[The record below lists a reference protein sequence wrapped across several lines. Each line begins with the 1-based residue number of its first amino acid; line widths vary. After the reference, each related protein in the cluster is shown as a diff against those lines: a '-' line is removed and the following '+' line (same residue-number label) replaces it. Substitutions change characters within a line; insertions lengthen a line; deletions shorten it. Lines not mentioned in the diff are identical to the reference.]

1 MQRSTLVLAIAAAAL
16 AVTGVAEARDA
27 RSKAGHRFKGSVEL
41 QYRSN
46 DNIAIAPSSG
56 ERFDFAR
63 LAEFAVDDEN
73 EGTDESWDEEDG
85 FDDLVDLEPSEDEIE
100 VDDAVDEDGDG
111 IDDLIDPDADSRID
125 EERRFAARFALGHR
139 YTFASGRTTWTNG
152 LRFASET
159 HGQRDDLDKFNWAAT
174 TGFGFASRGARH
186 VFRPSLSYVVIDRK
200 DAGKFSSTVVVSMG
214 YTYRAS
220 RRLRLG
226 ATYNYQDKDI
236 TSPTAPD
243 ARIDTLSFD
252 ADFVV
257 TTDDVVKL
265 EFSPKVEDSTEF
277 TRNSD
282 AWGWEAAYTRRLP
295 WDMTA
300 GVGYRF
306 HSVDYVNLQPNRK
319 DDHRAWALQVSRRF
333 GRVVV
338 VELGYE
344 SGERES
350 NQPGKDASNDSVYA
364 SGTLTF

>member
-1 MQRSTLVLAIAAAAL
+1 MQRSTLVLAIAAAAMV
-16 AVTGVAEARDA
+16 VTGVAEAREA

-63 LAEFAVDDEN
+63 LAEFDVEDDEDGAD
-73 EGTDESWDEEDG
+73 EGWEDEDD
-85 FDDLVDLEPSEDEIE
+85 FDDLVDLEPAEDAIEI
-100 VDDAVDEDGDG
+100 DDAVDEDGDG

-139 YTFASGRTTWTNG
+139 YTFAGGRTTWTNG

-159 HGQRDDLDKFNWAAT
+159 HGQRDDLDKFNWAAI

-186 VFRPSLSYVVIDRK
+186 VFRPALSYVVIDRK
-200 DAGKFSSTVVVSMG
+200 DAGKFSSTFVVSMG
-214 YTYRAS
+214 YAYRAS
-220 RRLRLG
+220 KRLRFS

-252 ADFVV
+252 ADFAV
-257 TTDDVVKL
+257 TADDIVKI

-282 AWGWEAAYTRRLP
+282 AWGWEVAYTRRLP
-295 WDMTA
+295 WAMTA

-306 HSVDYVNLQPNRK
+306 SSVDYVNLQPNRK
-319 DDHRAWALQVSRRF
+319 DDHRAWGLQLSRRF
-333 GRVVV
+333 GRRFV
-338 VELGYE
+338 VELGLE

-350 NQPGKDASNDSVYA
+350 NLPGKDASNDSVYT
-364 SGTLTF
+364 SGTFAF

>member
-1 MQRSTLVLAIAAAAL
+1 MQRSTLVLAIAAAAMV
-16 AVTGVAEARDA
+16 VTGVAEAREA
-27 RSKAGHRFKGSVEL
+27 RSKAGHRFKGSIAL

-63 LAEFAVDDEN
+63 LVEFAAEDDDD
-73 EGTDESWDEEDG
+73 GTDEGWDELDG
-85 FDDLVDLEPSEDEIE
+85 FDDLVDVEPAEDEIE
-100 VDDAVDEDGDG
+100 EDDAVDEDGDG
-111 IDDLIDPDADSRID
+111 IDDLIDPDADGGID
-125 EERRFAARFALGHR
+125 EARRLAARFALGHR
-139 YTFASGRTTWTNG
+139 YTFAGGRTTWTNG
-152 LRFASET
+152 LRFTSET
-159 HGQRDDLDKFNWAAT
+159 HGQRDDLDKFNGAAT

-200 DAGKFSSTVVVSMG
+200 DAGKFSSTLVASFG
-214 YTYRAS
+214 YTWRAT

-226 ATYNYQDKDI
+226 ATYNYQDRDI
-236 TSPTAPD
+236 TSPAAPD

-252 ADFVV
+252 ADFAA
-257 TTDDVVKL
+257 TADDIVKL

-306 HSVDYVNLQPNRK
+306 SSVEYVNLQPKRK
-319 DDHRAWALQVSRRF
+319 DEHRAWGLQLSRSFGRRF
-333 GRVVV
+333 V
-338 VELGYE
+338 VELGFE
-344 SGERES
+344 SGKRDS
-350 NQPGKDASNDSVYA
+350 NLPGKDAKNDSLYA
-364 SGTLTF
+364 SGTFAF